1 MARIARFREI
11 AGRRGGTAL
20 DVVVA
25 GLLLALMVAE
35 LAAKALEPG
44 ENPAGPVAY
53 VLAAA
58 ITLPYAV
65 HRRQPLL
72 ATGVSTV
79 AVVAYSFG
87 HFTAFPGYAMFALLF
102 GVSLHADR
110 RRAVVA
116 LGAVVAALAV
126 SLSMQP
132 PAVVTPSTWVS
143 TGLAVLVA
151 WLLGENLRARQAR
164 WTALKE
170 RARQLEVEREERDRQ
185 AVAEER
191 LRIARELHDVVAHSM
206 SVIAVQAG
214 MANHV
219 IDSQPALA
227 RQALTTVE
235 TTSRAA
241 LVEMRRLLGVLR
253 QGDEPSASLAPAPG
267 LGKVPELVAQFGE
280 AGLDVQV
287 KTEGEPTGIP
297 EGVDL
302 SAFRIVQEGLTNV
315 LRHGGP
321 LAKVDIVFPGR
332 SVLIR
337 ISDDGR
343 LRHHRV
349 SPGAGH
355 GLIGMRERVSVFGG
369 QLDAG
374 PRPDGGFRVA
384 ATLPY
389 GAPAHPAE
397 PAVPDGDPARAGEA
411 TRRPGAPGA
420 REAGG

>member
-1 MARIARFREI
+1 MARIARLREV
-11 AGRRGGTAL
+11 AGHRGGMVL
-20 DVVVA
+20 DTVVA

-35 LAAKALEPG
+35 LAAKTLEPG
-44 ENPAGPVAY
+44 EQPSGPVAY
-53 VLAAA
+53 ALAAA

-65 HRRQPLL
+65 HRRYPLL
-72 ATGVSTV
+72 ATGVSTA

-102 GVSLHADR
+102 GVSRHADR
-110 RRAVVA
+110 RRATA
-116 LGAVVAALAV
+116 TLGAVVTALAV
-126 SLSMQP
+126 ALSVQP
-132 PAVVTPSTWVS
+132 PSVVTPSTWVS

-151 WLLGENLRARQAR
+151 WLLGENLRVRQAR
-164 WTALKE
+164 WSALEERARRLEFEREE
-170 RARQLEVEREERDRQ
+170 RARQ
-185 AVAEER
+185 AVGEER

-206 SVIAVQAG
+206 SVVAVQAG

-219 IDSQPALA
+219 IDSRPDLA

-267 LGKVPELVAQFGE
+267 LGEVPELVAQLGE
-280 AGLDVQV
+280 AGLAVEVQV
-287 KTEGEPTGIP
+287 AGESAGIP
-297 EGVDL
+297 DGVDL

-321 LAKVDIVFPGR
+321 RAKVDIAYPGE
-332 SVLIR
+332 SVVIQ

-343 LRHHRV
+343 LGHTRR
-349 SPGAGH
+349 SPGVGH
-355 GLIGMRERVSVFGG
+355 GLIGMRERVAVFGG
-369 QLDAG
+369 HLDAG

-389 GAPAHPAE
+389 DSPT
-397 PAVPDGDPARAGEA
+397 RSGEA
-411 TRRPGAPGA
+411 
-420 REAGG
+420 AG